1 MKTIKVP
8 FGGKGYKVNYKVET
22 IDVNLVPV
30 DFFNVYSV
38 FVDDEELQKIVG
50 EHYSILHH
58 PLLNPKPIYNLKS
71 PNDTNEVNLKKTI
84 AQQIINNP
92 TE

>member
-71 PNDTNEVNLKKTI
+71 ADDMNEVNLKKTI